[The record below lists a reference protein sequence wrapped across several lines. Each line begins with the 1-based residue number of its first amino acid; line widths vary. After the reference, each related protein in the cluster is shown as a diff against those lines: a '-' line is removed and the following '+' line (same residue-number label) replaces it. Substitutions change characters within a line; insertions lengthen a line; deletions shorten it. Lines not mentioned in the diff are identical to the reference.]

1 MYPDFPRISVVIPC
15 FNEEKYIAALIENL
29 LQQDYPKDKTEIIFA
44 DGLSSDRTKEIIQS
58 YQNFSLHRRGV
69 GGEANPFI
77 KIIDNPHR
85 VVPHALN
92 SAIRASTGEIIV
104 RMDAHSIYP
113 KNYWS
118 VLVQKLQEHNAEN
131 VGGVW
136 ITQAGAETLTAK
148 AIVLATS
155 HPLGIGNADYR
166 LGAKEDKVA
175 DTVPYG
181 CFHRSLF
188 ERIGYFDEQL
198 LRNQDDEFNGRII
211 KNGGKIVLIP
221 SLEIK
226 YFARENFK
234 KLWRM
239 FYQYGLF
246 KPLVNLKLGAPATI
260 RQFAPPALVLALV
273 LPLLIGLFFPFFL
286 ALWLIAITVYVSIV
300 VSVSV
305 HLSVTNSISL
315 YPYLLLAFPVIHFAY
330 GLGYIFGIIKFML
343 LRQHKKMNPHDIK
356 QNR

>member
-44 DGLSSDRTKEIIQS
+44 DGLSSDRTKEIIQQ
-58 YQNFSLHRRGV
+58 YQTDYT
-69 GGEANPFI
+69 FI
-77 KIIDNPHR
+77 RIIDNPHR

-273 LPLLIGLFFPFFL
+273 LPLLIGLFFPFFI
-286 ALWLIAITVYVSIV
+286 ALWLIAVTVYVSIV

-343 LRQHKKMNPHDIK
+343 LEQHKKMNPHDIK

>member
-1 MYPDFPRISVVIPC
+1 MRLTKKISVIIPC

-44 DGLSSDRTKEIIQS
+44 DGLSSDRTKEIIQR
-58 YQNFSLHRRGV
+58 YQTDY
-69 GGEANPFI
+69 PFI
-77 KIIDNPHR
+77 KLIDNPYR

-92 SAIRASTGEIIV
+92 AAIKASTGEVIV

-118 VLVQKLQEHNAEN
+118 VLVQKLQEHSADN

-136 ITQAGAETLTAK
+136 ITQAGTNTLTAK

-166 LGAKEDKVA
+166 LGANEDKIV

-188 ERIGYFDEQL
+188 DRIGYFDEQL

-226 YFARENFK
+226 YFARENYK

-246 KPLVNLKLGAPATI
+246 KPLVNIKLGAPASL
-260 RQFAPPALVLALV
+260 RQFVPPLMVLSLT
-273 LPLLIGLFFPFFL
+273 LPLVIGIFFPFFL
-286 ALWLIAITVYVSIV
+286 AIWLIIITVYASLV

-305 HLSVTNSISL
+305 HLAATNGIAL
-315 YPYLLLAFPVIHFAY
+315 YPYLLATFPVIHFAY
-330 GLGYIFGIIKFML
+330 GLGYIFGIMKFTL
-343 LRQHKKMNPHDIK
+343 LRQHKKLNPLEIK

>member
-1 MYPDFPRISVVIPC
+1 
-15 FNEEKYIAALIENL
+15 
-29 LQQDYPKDKTEIIFA
+29 
-44 DGLSSDRTKEIIQS
+44 
-58 YQNFSLHRRGV
+58 
-69 GGEANPFI
+69 
-77 KIIDNPHR
+77 
-85 VVPHALN
+85 
-92 SAIRASTGEIIV
+92 
-104 RMDAHSIYP
+104 
-113 KNYWS
+113 
-118 VLVQKLQEHNAEN
+118 
-131 VGGVW
+131 
-136 ITQAGAETLTAK
+136 ITQHGANTLTAK

-188 ERIGYFDEQL
+188 DRIGFFDEQL

-211 KNGGKIVLIP
+211 KSGGKIVLIP

-226 YFARENFK
+226 YFARENYK

-273 LPLLIGLFFPFFL
+273 LPLLIGLFFPFFI
-286 ALWLIAITVYVSIV
+286 ALWLIALTVYASIV

-305 HLSVTNSISL
+305 HLAVTNGISL
-315 YPYLLLAFPVIHFAY
+315 YPYLLFSFPVIHFAY
-330 GLGYIFGIIKFML
+330 GLG
-343 LRQHKKMNPHDIK
+343 
-356 QNR
+356 